1 MYELVNDFEHEINY
15 SEIILSVVKFN
26 QVDNVMMRKYIVI
39 CSCNRTLSQ
48 NSAYKKCFHT

>member
-15 SEIILSVVKFN
+15 SEIILSVVKFK
-26 QVDNVMMRKYIVI
+26 QVDNVMMCKYIVI

-48 NSAYKKCFHT
+48 NSAYTKCFHT